1 MKIKIIKNV
10 GYILEKTIYYI
21 FYPISIIVIDIYKR
35 ENKNKFFEQIT
46 QLESYKIFKERENCS
61 YFNKDDNQE

>member
-10 GYILEKTIYYI
+10 GHILEKTIYYI
-21 FYPISIIVIDIYKR
+21 FYPISIIVIDMYKR
-35 ENKNKFFEQIT
+35 KNKNKFFEQIT

-61 YFNKDDNQE
+61 YFNKDDNRE